1 MGGERAKR
9 EREREKSRGL
19 KGSHATATPT
29 MLDLTTCVQSIFRQG
44 RNFHVEATADGWH
57 GTRGEEHVNIVKVK
71 TLNLETVKRVGAE
84 VPTVFLCE
92 KVTPSAKKFEK
103 QQPLLEILTHT
114 AVYKAFLAQQHR
126 LAPAAHIL
134 SVDEKKHLHT
144 RRLAKLHK
152 DDPMG
157 VYLGARVD
165 DVIRIE
171 RTSLEGRCVL
181 QHRVVIE

>member
-1 MGGERAKR
+1 
-9 EREREKSRGL
+9 
-19 KGSHATATPT
+19 

-134 SVDEKKHLHT
+134 SVNETKTLQT
-144 RRLAKLHK
+144 RRMAKLHK

-181 QHRVVIE
+181 QHRIVVE